1 MQYVQLSM
9 TGRIVMT
16 NTKARV
22 LKRQAEDKAFIDAVM
37 SLYEDSA
44 AKGERHDAPYQIYLS
59 DLGED
64 DFKLTY
70 DEWLGG
76 GA

>member
-1 MQYVQLSM
+1 
-9 TGRIVMT
+9 MT

-44 AKGERHDAPYQIYLS
+44 ANIP
-59 DLGED
+59 
-64 DFKLTY
+64 
-70 DEWLGG
+70 
-76 GA
+76 

>member
-1 MQYVQLSM
+1 
-9 TGRIVMT
+9 MT

-37 SLYEDSA
+37 SMYDDNHT
-44 AKGERHDAPYQIYLS
+44 KDRYDAPYQIYLGE
-59 DLGED
+59 LGED

-76 GA
+76 DV

>member
-1 MQYVQLSM
+1 
-9 TGRIVMT
+9 MT

-37 SLYEDSA
+37 SMYDDNQT
-44 AKGERHDAPYQIYLS
+44 KDRHDAPYQIYLS
-59 DLGED
+59 ELGED

-76 GA
+76 DV

>member
-1 MQYVQLSM
+1 
-9 TGRIVMT
+9 MT

-37 SLYEDSA
+37 SMYDDNQT
-44 AKGERHDAPYQIYLS
+44 KDRYDAPYQIYLS
-59 DLGED
+59 ELGED

-76 GA
+76 DV